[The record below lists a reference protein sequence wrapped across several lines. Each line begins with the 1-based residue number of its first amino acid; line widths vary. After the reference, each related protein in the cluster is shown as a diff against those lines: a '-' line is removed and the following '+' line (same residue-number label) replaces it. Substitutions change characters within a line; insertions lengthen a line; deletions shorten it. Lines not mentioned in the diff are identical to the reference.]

1 MEKYLIKT
9 SYPCLI
15 KTKNDMTEIDE
26 NDLLELQDE
35 EIIFVY
41 PANNIFIPFYINL
54 TCPKENERFSLIK
67 RDDKNIIYIENFSSI
82 KLSQKESLNFSG
94 KTCDIT
100 ISGNNICFETD
111 SKKVL
116 YTCPHDCKN
125 YKIFKIKKFAC
136 IQFENNLYAYSIEKN
151 KLTHFSG
158 DVLDVDQNNISIE
171 KKFHDSLNREKNAV
185 YQINEDIKVEKEAF
199 MHDSINSNETKLVP
213 FRLLE
218 SIKAKDYENSL
229 EFLSEKLKTE
239 IDTNQIKDF
248 FGEISSFLPIN
259 TNEFITMSN
268 FNKNYVK
275 FVLVNGKIDDILI
288 DNL

>member
-15 KTKNDMTEIDE
+15 KTKSDMAEIDE

-35 EIIFVY
+35 DIIFIY
-41 PANNIFIPFYINL
+41 PTNNLYVPFYINL
-54 TCPKENERFSLIK
+54 NCPKENERFSIIK
-67 RDDKNIIYIENFSSI
+67 KDDKNIIYIENCPSV

-100 ISGNNICFETD
+100 ISGNIICFETD
-111 SKKVL
+111 SKKVS
-116 YTCPHDCKN
+116 YNCPHDCRN

-136 IQFENNLYAYSIEKN
+136 IQFEHNLYAYSIEKN
-151 KLTHFSG
+151 RLTHFNG
-158 DVLDVDQNNISIE
+158 DSLDVNQNNIIIQ
-171 KKFHDSLNREKNAV
+171 KKFHDSLNREKNAE
-185 YQINEDIKVEKEAF
+185 YQIDDEIKVEKESF
-199 MHDSINSNETKLVP
+199 MHNPINFNETKLVP

-218 SIKAKDYENSL
+218 SIKAKDYESAL
-229 EFLSEKLKTE
+229 DFLSEKLKGE
-239 IDTNQIKDF
+239 IDSDQIKDF
-248 FGEISSFLPIN
+248 FGEISNFLPVN
-259 TNEFITMSN
+259 TNEFITISN

-275 FVLVNGKIDDILI
+275 FVLVNNKIDDILI